1 MSTPC
6 QHCQYVLKHQLQFRK
21 AEVNTAVQTC
31 ERHICRLLLQ
41 GIAEGQARQTPRT
54 SAGAG
59 SGAKSSLLGPLCPVS
74 QHALSTSCISLQVC
88 PTSTHP
94 RTSSASTLHLMITY
108 NNFMYVLP
116 GFVLEKPFR
125 DPKAV
130 LLHEAIH
137 VPRLRKAQLISHCKL
152 AYMQL
157 LDGLSCVGM
166 GIARS
171 RSHPDR

>member
-1 MSTPC
+1 
-6 QHCQYVLKHQLQFRK
+6 
-21 AEVNTAVQTC
+21 
-31 ERHICRLLLQ
+31 
-41 GIAEGQARQTPRT
+41 
-54 SAGAG
+54 
-59 SGAKSSLLGPLCPVS
+59 
-74 QHALSTSCISLQVC
+74 
-88 PTSTHP
+88 
-94 RTSSASTLHLMITY
+94 MITY

-171 RSHPDR
+171 RSHPDRQRYRANATHDMLRHMSLWAVLMH